1 VSTLTATQPEQTT
14 SLTAPNLA
22 VIILS
27 YNEELNLDQALRSVC
42 GWAREVFVL
51 DSFSKD
57 VTERIAQTHNCQFVQ
72 HAFRDYASQRNWALE
87 NLPIASDWIMFL
99 DADEWPSPEL
109 KQGIEQTLAGESQF
123 DGYEINRRFIWMGRW
138 IKHGYYPVW
147 ILRVCR
153 RGKGRY
159 DAREINEH
167 MVVDGPIGRLQGD
180 LMHEDRR
187 SLSFFI
193 DKHNRYSDAESL
205 ELFRATSDQNG
216 YVKLDPFGSSAERNR
231 WKRYRIYN
239 RFPPLLRPVLFFI
252 YRYIFKLGFLDGMA
266 GFTFHFLHGLWYPM
280 LIDMK
285 YLEKKRAARDTS
297 D

>member
-1 VSTLTATQPEQTT
+1 MSTVPAAQTEQQT
-14 SLTAPNLA
+14 SSRTPDLA

-27 YNEELNLDQALRSVC
+27 YNEELNLDQALHSVC

-57 VTERIAQTHNCQFVQ
+57 STQRIAEAHACQFVQ

-87 NLPIASDWIMFL
+87 NLPVTSEWIMFL
-99 DADEWPSPEL
+99 DADEWPSAEL
-109 KQGIEQTLAGESQF
+109 KRSIEKTFSSESEF
-123 DGYEINRRFIWMGRW
+123 DGYEINRRLLWMGRW

-147 ILRVCR
+147 ILRICR
-153 RGKGRY
+153 RGRGRY

-167 MVVDGPIGRLQGD
+167 MVVDGKIGRLAGD

-187 SLSFFI
+187 SLSFFT

-205 ELFRATSDQNG
+205 ELFRASSEQHG
-216 YVKLDPFGSSAERNR
+216 YVKLDPFGSAAERNR

-239 RFPPLLRPVLFFI
+239 RFPPLLRPILFFF
-252 YRYIFKLGFLDGMA
+252 YRYFLKLGFLDGME
-266 GFTFHFLHGLWYPM
+266 GFAFHFLHGLWYPM
-280 LIDMK
+280 LIDLK
-285 YLEKKRAARDTS
+285 YLEKKRSAQKFS
-297 D
+297 S

>member
-1 VSTLTATQPEQTT
+1 MSTSAITQAEQQASTRT
-14 SLTAPNLA
+14 PNVA

-27 YNEELNLDQALRSVC
+27 FNEELNLDQALHSVC

-57 VTERIAQTHNCQFVQ
+57 STQRIAESHACRFVQ

-87 NLPIASDWIMFL
+87 NLPITSEWIMFL
-99 DADEWPSPEL
+99 DADEWLSAEL
-109 KQGIEQTLAGESQF
+109 KRSIEKTFDAESEF
-123 DGYEINRRFIWMGRW
+123 DGYEINRRLLWMGRW

-147 ILRVCR
+147 ILRICR

-167 MVVDGPIGRLQGD
+167 MVVGGKIGRLSGD

-187 SLSFFI
+187 SLSFFT

-205 ELFRATSDQNG
+205 ELFRASSEQHG
-216 YVKLDPFGSSAERNR
+216 YVKLDPFGSAAERNR
-231 WKRYRIYN
+231 WKRYRIYY
-239 RFPPLLRPVLFFI
+239 RFPPLLRPILFFF
-252 YRYIFKLGFLDGMA
+252 YRYVLKLGFLDGVE
-266 GFTFHFLHGLWYPM
+266 GFAFHFLHGLWYPM
-280 LIDMK
+280 LIDLK
-285 YLEKKRAARDTS
+285 YLEKKRSAGKVS
-297 D
+297 G

>member
-1 VSTLTATQPEQTT
+1 MSTVTATQPEQT
-14 SLTAPNLA
+14 SSSTAPNLA

-57 VTERIAQTHNCQFVQ
+57 ATERIANAHNCQFVQ

-87 NLPIASDWIMFL
+87 NLPITSDWIMFL

-109 KQGIEQTLAGESQF
+109 KRNIEQTLAGESQF

-205 ELFRATSDQNG
+205 EFFRASPEQHG
-216 YVKLDPFGSSAERNR
+216 YVKLDPFGSAAERNR
-231 WKRYRIYN
+231 WKRYHIYN
-239 RFPPLLRPVLFFI
+239 RFPPLFRPVLFFI
-252 YRYIFKLGFLDGMA
+252 YRYIFRLGFLDGLA

-285 YLEKKRAARDTS
+285 YLEKKRAARNSPD
-297 D
+297 